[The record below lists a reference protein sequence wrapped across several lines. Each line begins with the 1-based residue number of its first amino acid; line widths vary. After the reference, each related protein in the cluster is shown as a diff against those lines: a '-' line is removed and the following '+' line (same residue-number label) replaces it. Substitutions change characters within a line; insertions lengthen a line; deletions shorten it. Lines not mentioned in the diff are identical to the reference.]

1 MSVFS
6 LSNCWTIMTT
16 IIRFPLLTFLIFLS
30 FSFRDHYSKPLSSNK
45 FHVHNLDTSSS
56 GLRQNSVNTAAPS
69 SYRLV
74 IKKESYEMTIFDDQ
88 GWYGTYPVVFGNKN
102 QDDKRMEGDRLT
114 PEGHFRIV
122 GKKVHKQWGKFLLLD
137 YPTRESLEKF
147 NKLKASGK
155 IPKKASIGGGIGIHG
170 TRPNEEWVID
180 KYINWTAGCISV
192 RYSDMDELYDML
204 PIGTEV
210 IIEK

>member
-1 MSVFS
+1 MCFGFQGIKNNRSALAGLPSAV
-6 LSNCWTIMTT
+6 
-16 IIRFPLLTFLIFLS
+16 P
-30 FSFRDHYSKPLSSNK
+30 
-45 FHVHNLDTSSS
+45 DTSSIKDKK
-56 GLRQNSVNTAAPS
+56 RTPDRPVS
-69 SYRLV
+69 SAYRLV
-74 IKKESYEMTIFDDQ
+74 IKKSAYEMTLFDEE

-102 QDDKRMEGDRLT
+102 QGDKRMEGDRLT

-122 GKKVHKQWGKFLLLD
+122 GKKIHGKWGKFLMLD
-137 YPTRESLEKF
+137 YPTKESYEKF
-147 NKLKASGK
+147 KMRKASGA

-180 KYINWTAGCISV
+180 KYINWTEGCISV